1 MSNHRGLLSGE
12 LEPLTNREIE
22 VLRLMAEGRSSR
34 DIASRLG
41 ITYATVRSHIRSMGG
56 KLGVH
61 SKGEA
66 ILRARELALIA

>member
-1 MSNHRGLLSGE
+1 VSNHGGLLNGE

-22 VLRLMAEGRSSR
+22 VLRLMAEGSSSR

>member
-1 MSNHRGLLSGE
+1 MSNQRGLLNGE

-22 VLRLMAEGRSSR
+22 VLRLMAEGNSSR
-34 DIASRLG
+34 DIATRLG
-41 ITYATVRSHIRSMGG
+41 ISYATVRSHIRSMGG

-66 ILRARELALIA
+66 VLRARELALIA

>member
-1 MSNHRGLLSGE
+1 MSNRRGLLNNE
-12 LEPLTNREIE
+12 LEPLTPREIE
-22 VLRLMAEGRSSR
+22 VLRLMAEGSSSR
-34 DIASRLG
+34 DIATRLG
-41 ITYATVRSHIRSMGG
+41 VSYATVRSHIRSLGG

>member
-1 MSNHRGLLSGE
+1 MSNHRGLLNGD

-22 VLRLMAEGRSSR
+22 VLRLMAEGSSSR

>member
-22 VLRLMAEGRSSR
+22 VLRLMAEGSSSR

>member
-1 MSNHRGLLSGE
+1 MSNQRGLLPGE

-22 VLRLMAEGRSSR
+22 VLRLMAEGNSSR
-34 DIASRLG
+34 DIATRLG
-41 ITYATVRSHIRSMGG
+41 ISYATVRSHIRSMGG

-66 ILRARELALIA
+66 VLRARELALIA

>member
-1 MSNHRGLLSGE
+1 MSNQRGLLNGE

-22 VLRLMAEGRSSR
+22 VLRLMAEGSSSR
-34 DIASRLG
+34 DIATRLG
-41 ITYATVRSHIRSMGG
+41 ISYATVRSHIRSMGG

-66 ILRARELALIA
+66 VIRARELALIA

>member
-1 MSNHRGLLSGE
+1 MSNQRGLLNGE

-22 VLRLMAEGRSSR
+22 VLRLLAEGNSSR
-34 DIASRLG
+34 DIATSLG
-41 ITYATVRSHIRSMGG
+41 ISYATVRSHIRSLGG

-66 ILRARELALIA
+66 VLRARELALIA

>member
-1 MSNHRGLLSGE
+1 LSNHRGLLNGE

-22 VLRLMAEGRSSR
+22 VLRLMAEGSSSR
-34 DIASRLG
+34 DIATRLG
-41 ITYATVRSHIRSMGG
+41 ISYATVRSHIRSMGG

-66 ILRARELALIA
+66 VIRARELALIA

>member
-1 MSNHRGLLSGE
+1 MSNHRGLLNGE

-22 VLRLMAEGRSSR
+22 VLRLMAEGSSSR